1 MLADYLQGYVAP
13 TAPGDRMHR
22 TTEGG
27 IHMTATTS
35 GPESKSPFR
44 YGNPTVDCGG
54 AELRAQCRQ
63 LATVVTISGCIE
75 DGNVDG
81 LIERLGHYVLAE
93 KPLILDLAE
102 VRAFA
107 EHGLDLLEA
116 IDELCNAAAV
126 EWSLV
131 TSPSVVRALRLRG
144 DHNTY
149 LTADSVPEA
158 LHHFSDVM
166 SERRRLLPLLGKS
179 A

>member
-1 MLADYLQGYVAP
+1 MTT
-13 TAPGDRMHR
+13 TA
-22 TTEGG
+22 
-27 IHMTATTS
+27 S
-35 GPESKSPFR
+35 GPESKLPFR

-54 AELRAQCRQ
+54 AQVRAQCRQ
-63 LATVVTISGCIE
+63 LATVVSISGCIDE
-75 DGNVDG
+75 STIDG
-81 LIERLGHYVLAE
+81 LIERVVHYILAE
-93 KPLILDLAE
+93 KPVILDLGD

-107 EHGLDLLEA
+107 TQGVALFEA
-116 IDELCNAAAV
+116 VDDRCDAAGV

-131 TSPSVVRALRLRG
+131 TSQPVTRALRLRG

-149 LTADSVPEA
+149 PTAESVPEA

>member
-1 MLADYLQGYVAP
+1 
-13 TAPGDRMHR
+13 MHR
-22 TTEGG
+22 ATEGR
-27 IHMTATTS
+27 IHMTATAS
-35 GPESKSPFR
+35 GPELKTPFR
-44 YGNPTVDCGG
+44 YGNPTVECGG

-75 DGNVDG
+75 DANVDA
-81 LIERLGHYVLAE
+81 LIERVGHYVLAE

-107 EHGLDLLEA
+107 AHGVLLLEA
-116 IDELCNAAAV
+116 VDELCTAAGV

-131 TSPSVVRALRLRG
+131 TSQSVLRALRLRG
-144 DHNTY
+144 DHNAY
-149 LTADSVPEA
+149 LTSDSVPEA